1 MSMSKRNIVQE
12 YNISVQERVVTG
24 VNGRPNVKT
33 NIRVTK
39 PDCVFECTLV
49 GEVSKEQL
57 KYNLY
62 NVADV
67 LVDSWSGLN
76 E

>member
-1 MSMSKRNIVQE
+1 MSKRNIVQE
-12 YNISVQERVVTG
+12 YNISVQERVVTD
-24 VNGRPNVKT
+24 VNGRPNVQT

-39 PDCVFECTLV
+39 PDCIFECTLA
-49 GEVSKEQL
+49 GEVSREQL

-62 NVADV
+62 EVVGV
-67 LVDSWSGLN
+67 LADSWSGLD